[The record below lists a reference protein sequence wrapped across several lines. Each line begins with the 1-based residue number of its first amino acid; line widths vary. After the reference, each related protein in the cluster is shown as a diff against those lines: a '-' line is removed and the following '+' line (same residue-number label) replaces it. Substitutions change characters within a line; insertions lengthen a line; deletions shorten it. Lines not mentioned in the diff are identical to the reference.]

1 MGYVQRKSLP
11 DVLRNLHIAGL
22 LTSWNIEEIG
32 NMLDTAGDGYLF
44 VSYLC
49 DYLRSFSVYQELR
62 AVSLSTDWFLQEAK
76 KRVKK
81 AIRAKNLQVMRLTQ
95 TLQRAEEDILL
106 NDFYDLLLQVGMPEI
121 SFFEVFLLSN
131 LIKRE
136 SVPKRASEQY
146 VLCVADI
153 NAWFVALSEQVSDQ
167 QQFAEGEEEEAVD

>member
-81 AIRAKNLQVMRLTQ
+81 AIRAKNL
-95 TLQRAEEDILL
+95 
-106 NDFYDLLLQVGMPEI
+106 
-121 SFFEVFLLSN
+121 
-131 LIKRE
+131 
-136 SVPKRASEQY
+136 
-146 VLCVADI
+146 
-153 NAWFVALSEQVSDQ
+153 
-167 QQFAEGEEEEAVD
+167 